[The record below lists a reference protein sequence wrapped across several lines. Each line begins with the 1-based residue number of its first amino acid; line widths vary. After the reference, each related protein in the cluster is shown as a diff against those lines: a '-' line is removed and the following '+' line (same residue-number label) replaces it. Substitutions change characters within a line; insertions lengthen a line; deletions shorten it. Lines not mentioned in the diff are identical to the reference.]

1 MKTLII
7 VILLSG
13 LNADNMIEK
22 DLAFRLVRD
31 EMQNSYVPEAF
42 LREVFTHDGIAKH
55 KEIPERFA
63 RPYEKK
69 SWEEYRKLFIKE
81 SRIVAGERFYLENV
95 DLIQRVVDQYRVD
108 PFIIVSIAGIESNY
122 GSHYKGFT
130 VFNSLYTQIHEMPKR
145 ASWASRE
152 LAAYLEYCFHDQID
166 PHILEGS
173 YAGAFGFGQFIP
185 SSFTRFAVD
194 FDEDGV
200 RRPHDWPDV
209 LASISNYQRRNG
221 YVANSSNYERSGDI
235 WKSIWAY
242 NHADNYV
249 MAVLELSEKI
259 RERIDQDKRDN

>member
-1 MKTLII
+1 MTKLII
-7 VILLSG
+7 IILFAGLS
-13 LNADNMIEK
+13 ADNLVEK
-22 DLAFRLVRD
+22 DLAFRMVLN
-31 EMQNSYVPEAF
+31 EMKNSQVPEAF
-42 LREVFTHDGIAKH
+42 LWKVFNHDGITKH

-69 SWEEYRKLFIKE
+69 SWPEYRKLFIKE
-81 SRIVAGERFYLENV
+81 SRIVSGEKFYLENI
-95 DLIQRVVDQYRVD
+95 DLIQRVVDRFKVD

-122 GSHYKGFT
+122 GSHHKGFT

-166 PHILEGS
+166 PHTIEGS

-185 SSFTRFAVD
+185 SSFTMFAVD

-209 LASISNYQRRNG
+209 LASISNYLRSNG
-221 YVANSSNYERSGDI
+221 YAPNSANYKKAGDI
-235 WKSIWAY
+235 WKSIWSY

-259 RERIDQDKRDN
+259 RERVVRGH

>member
-31 EMQNSYVPEAF
+31 EMQNSNVPEAF
-42 LREVFTHDGIAKH
+42 LREAFTHDGIAKH

-130 VFNSLYTQIHEMPKR
+130 VFNS
-145 ASWASRE
+145 
-152 LAAYLEYCFHDQID
+152 
-166 PHILEGS
+166 
-173 YAGAFGFGQFIP
+173 
-185 SSFTRFAVD
+185 
-194 FDEDGV
+194 
-200 RRPHDWPDV
+200 
-209 LASISNYQRRNG
+209 
-221 YVANSSNYERSGDI
+221 
-235 WKSIWAY
+235 
-242 NHADNYV
+242 
-249 MAVLELSEKI
+249 
-259 RERIDQDKRDN
+259 